1 MKKLF
6 ALFLIAILAMSTV
19 AAFAATYNYD
29 NDLIFN
35 YDENN
40 FEISMD
46 DHTDDE
52 DLIILT
58 AKDASWG
65 EETYIRIHLRD
76 LDDGEQFPTMDEFT
90 AMPGASEV
98 TQGEW
103 NGYSNVFMY
112 TVENEDGSQ
121 DNFFIAP
128 VMDDDGDEV
137 EDILTVE
144 ICVSKIEDE
153 DIAMGRDDQI
163 SAVVD
168 SLKIDD

>member
-6 ALFLIAILAMSTV
+6 AMILIAILAMSTV
-19 AAFAATYNYD
+19 AFAATYRH
-29 NDLIFN
+29 
-35 YDENN
+35 DEDDIVFEFDDTL

-46 DHTDDE
+46 DHTGDE
-52 DLIILT
+52 DLVILT

-65 EETYIRIHLRD
+65 DTYIRIHLRD
-76 LDDGEQFPTMDEFT
+76 LNDGEQFPTMDEFT

-112 TVENEDGSQ
+112 TVENVDGTS

-137 EDILTVE
+137 DDILTVE

-153 DIAMGRDDQI
+153 TAQLRDDAI

>member
-1 MKKLF
+1 
-6 ALFLIAILAMSTV
+6 
-19 AAFAATYNYD
+19 
-29 NDLIFN
+29 
-35 YDENN
+35 
-40 FEISMD
+40 MD

-58 AKDASWG
+58 AKDVSWG

-90 AMPGASEV
+90 ATPGASEV
-98 TQGEW
+98 TQGDW
-103 NGYSNVFMY
+103 AGFSNVLMY

-121 DNFFIAP
+121 ESFFIAP

-137 EDILTVE
+137 DDILTVN

-153 DIAMGRDDQI
+153 EIAMARDDAI
-163 SAVVD
+163 SEVVD
-168 SLKIDD
+168 TLKIDD